1 MLSGLFRSP
10 AACCT
15 LGGHSRGLS
24 FLVSART
31 GWPAP
36 ASARTSSPPTL
47 PVAPVTR
54 IIRPPRVCRFRD
66 HRRDRVLVRSAQ
78 KSPAQ
83 RGPDR
88 LAGPYRR
95 RIALR
100 RELLAHVRRE
110 AHGGG
115 PDQVRL
121 DVP

>member
-15 LGGHSRGLS
+15 PSGHSRGLS
-24 FLVSART
+24 SLVSART

-54 IIRPPRVCRFRD
+54 IIRPPRVFRFLD
-66 HRRDRVLVRSAQ
+66 HPKDRVPVRSAQ
-78 KSPAQ
+78 KTPAQ
-83 RGPDR
+83 RGPDGPAR
-88 LAGPYRR
+88 PYRR
-95 RIALR
+95 RIAFR
-100 RELLAHVRRE
+100 RELMAHVRRE

-121 DVP
+121 DV